1 MIEDKELGLKIAKN
15 SKEAVKLIKKAREG
29 EIIIL
34 DERQKK
40 KKPRIEYYFLCN
52 NCRKRI
58 NCMQPFNCCSKKCA
72 KEYLKKC
79 KKAKKWL

>member
-1 MIEDKELGLKIAKN
+1 MKIAKN
-15 SKEAVKLIKKAREG
+15 SKEALKLIK
-29 EIIIL
+29 IL

-40 KKPRIEYYFLCN
+40 QKPRIECYLLCN

-58 NCMQPFNCCSKKCA
+58 GICNPYNCCSKKCA
-72 KEYLKKC
+72 KEYLNKC

>member
-1 MIEDKELGLKIAKN
+1 MKIAKN
-15 SKEAVKLIKKAREG
+15 SKEALKLIKKAREG

-40 KKPRIEYYFLCN
+40 QKPRIEYYLLCN
-52 NCRKRI
+52 NCRKKI
-58 NCMQPFNCCSKKCA
+58 NCLLPFNCCSKKCA

-79 KKAKKWL
+79 KAKGEWI